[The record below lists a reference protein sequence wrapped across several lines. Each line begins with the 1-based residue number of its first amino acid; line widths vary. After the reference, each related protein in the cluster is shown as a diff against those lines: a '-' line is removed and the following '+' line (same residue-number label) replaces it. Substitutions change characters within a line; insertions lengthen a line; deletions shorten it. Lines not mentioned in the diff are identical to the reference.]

1 MARSVRTEQ
10 TVVSEPSGRP
20 RPRLGRR
27 WVLAGVVAAV
37 VVAGAVVGI
46 LRPFSG
52 RRATGSGA
60 TDNASPTSLA
70 TVFSR
75 ALSSQTNVNATL
87 GYAEAYTV
95 YSQAKGTLTAL
106 PTAGQVVQQGQ
117 VLYGVDGNP
126 VVLLFGSTPAWR
138 DLSQGSRG
146 PDVVQLNNDLLALG
160 DASTAQITP
169 GSDSF
174 TSATAG
180 AVEQLQ
186 AALGASQTGTLTLG
200 QVVFLPTAARIT
212 TLSANL
218 GEQIASGQPVL
229 QATST
234 ARQVTVA
241 LDAARQSEIKVG
253 DQVTITL
260 PNKQTTPGVVSS
272 VGTVATT
279 PPSTSGSTN
288 SGASTNPTTI
298 TVEVNPADPT
308 ATGNWDQAPVQV
320 AITTATVNNALVVPV
335 NSLVALAGGGY
346 AVEVVSRNDTRHL
359 VTVSLGIFDDAAGL
373 VQVSSPGLAAGQR
386 IVVPTSR

>member
-1 MARSVRTEQ
+1 VASRS
-10 TVVSEPSGRP
+10 
-20 RPRLGRR
+20 
-27 WVLAGVVAAV
+27 
-37 VVAGAVVGI
+37 
-46 LRPFSG
+46 
-52 RRATGSGA
+52 
-60 TDNASPTSLA
+60 
-70 TVFSR
+70 
-75 ALSSQTNVNATL
+75 LSSQTNVNATL

-95 YSQAKGTLTAL
+95 DSQAKGTVTAV

-117 VLYGVDGNP
+117 VLFGVDGSP

-138 DLSQGSRG
+138 DLSQGSSG

-169 GSDSF
+169 GADSF
-174 TSATAG
+174 TSETATA
-180 AVEQLQ
+180 VKHLQ
-186 AALGASQTGTLTLG
+186 GALGASQTGTLALG
-200 QVVFLPTAARIT
+200 QVVFLPRAARIT

-218 GEQIASGQPVL
+218 GGQIAAGQAVL

-241 LDAARQSEIKVG
+241 LDASQQSEVKVG

-260 PNKQTTPGVVSS
+260 PNNQPTPGVVAL

-279 PPSTSGSTN
+279 APSTSGSTN
-288 SGASTNPTTI
+288 SGASNNPPTV

-308 ATGNWDQAPVQV
+308 ATGNWDQAPVRV

-335 NSLVALAGGGY
+335 NSLLALAGGGY
-346 AVEVVSRNDTRHL
+346 AVEVVGRNATNHL

-373 VQVSSPGLAAGQR
+373 VQVSGPGLTSGER
-386 IVVPTSR
+386 VVVPSGR

>member
-1 MARSVRTEQ
+1 
-10 TVVSEPSGRP
+10 
-20 RPRLGRR
+20 
-27 WVLAGVVAAV
+27 VVAAV
-37 VVAGAVVGI
+37 VVAGSVVGI

-70 TVFSR
+70 TVVSR
-75 ALSSQTNVNATL
+75 SLSSQTNVNATL

-95 YSQAKGTLTAL
+95 DSQAKGTLTAL

-138 DLSQGSRG
+138 DLSQGSSG

-160 DASTAQITP
+160 HASTAQITP
-169 GSDSF
+169 GSNSF
-174 TSATAG
+174 TSATAAG
-180 AVEQLQ
+180 VEQLQ

-200 QVVFLPTAARIT
+200 QLVFLPTAARIT
-212 TLSANL
+212 ALSANL
-218 GEQIASGQPVL
+218 GGQIAAGRSVL

-234 ARQVTVA
+234 ARQITVA
-241 LDAARQSEIKVG
+241 LDAAQQSEVKVG
-253 DQVTITL
+253 DQVTLTL
-260 PNKQTTPGVVSS
+260 PNNQTTPGVVSS

-288 SGASTNPTTI
+288 SGASTNPPTV

-308 ATGNWDQAPVQV
+308 ATGTWDQAPVQV

-335 NSLVALAGGGY
+335 NSLLALAGGGY